1 MSNEIEAQVQQ
12 MPIKA
17 LRLDHENPR
26 IPADRRGT
34 NQIDLA
40 CELVVNEDSL
50 EIAQSIAL
58 QGFYPHDALIAIPSD
73 DAGIFIVVEGNRR
86 LSALLGLI
94 DSNFRSSYFDA
105 SAWEELAKSQNLTY
119 ESTIPVMV
127 MPDRLSVISI
137 IGNRHL
143 KGIRPWSP
151 FSQANYIATLLED
164 YEMSPDAAAQALQLK
179 KSDMMEKYRELQ
191 IARQVGELEM
201 DTARLENNFS
211 LLTVAMSNPK
221 IRTFIAAPTSAQV
234 QIAANPIADDKVTE
248 LRELITYVYGDDQNE
263 AKIADSRQM
272 AALGRAI
279 SSPES
284 LAVLRNGGSLEEAN
298 EKLAPAPM
306 AATDQLRNKLT
317 TAKNALE
324 GAALTATEINEEI
337 EFSEIIEGIE
347 AALLSV
353 KRELDS

>member
-1 MSNEIEAQVQQ
+1 MSIEIDAKVQQ
-12 MPIKA
+12 MPIKS

-26 IPADRRGT
+26 IPADRREN

-50 EIAQSIAL
+50 EVAHSIAL

-73 DAGIFIVVEGNRR
+73 EAGVFIVVEGNRR

-94 DSNFRSSYFDA
+94 DIKFRSKYFDS
-105 SAWEELAKSQNLTY
+105 SAWDELAKSVTLTY

-127 MPDRLSVISI
+127 MPNHLSVISI

-151 FSQANYIATLLED
+151 FSQANYIATLLEK
-164 YEMSPDAAAQALQLK
+164 YAMTPDAASHALQLK
-179 KSDMMEKYRELQ
+179 KSDMLEKYRELQ

-234 QIAANPIADDKVTE
+234 QIATNPIAEEKVKE
-248 LRELITYVYGDDQNE
+248 LKELITYVYGDDQNE

-284 LAVLRNGGSLEEAN
+284 LAVLRHGGSLEEAN

-324 GAALTATEINEEI
+324 GAAVTASEINEEI

-347 AALLSV
+347 AALLSL
-353 KRELDS
+353 KRELGS